1 MAIQRLHKKGLYSRG
16 KDRIM
21 NLDEFN
27 KTLLYCLSF
36 IKIKPELSS
45 LRQIFADIDTQQK
58 GHISYS

>member
-1 MAIQRLHKKGLYSRG
+1 
-16 KDRIM
+16 M